1 MKTLLLSLAF
11 ACGSAATL
19 LAQATFQLDKTS
31 YAPGENIVASW
42 TGSTSTKDWIGIYPR
57 GEVPDG
63 NPAST
68 KWGYVTGVAGSRS
81 FAATAPLGVGQWTAW
96 MLANDG
102 YGVVAGTTALDFTV
116 ALPGPDITA
125 FTASSNFAS
134 GTPVTLSWTITNS
147 AQITSLKLSDG
158 VNPAVDVL
166 GQTSWPVNPTA
177 TTAYT
182 LNVNDGFDTAGRL
195 IMVASGNTPAFSIN
209 KTSLEVGQ
217 PVVATWTGV
226 TGNPDSWVGIYKA
239 TGTPGVEY
247 SDQWNYLNGTRTAG
261 GNVTDGTMQF
271 SLPVGQYY
279 AVLFVDGNYTI
290 EKGPILFNV
299 VPEEVIKVTSLVK
312 AGNAVTIEWQSKAGH
327 EYDVYG
333 SNTMDGPPLSWESL
347 AVAVPAE
354 GDGTTSFTET
364 FAADVPVRR
373 FYKVFEYETVSGE

>member
-11 ACGSAATL
+11 AFSSAASL
-19 LAQATFQLDKTS
+19 LAATFQLDKTA
-31 YAPGENIVASW
+31 YAPGENVIASW

-63 NPAST
+63 NPVST
-68 KWGYVTGVAGSRS
+68 KWAYVTGAAGSS
-81 FAATAPLGVGQWTAW
+81 TFTANAPLGVGQWTAW

-102 YGVVAGTTALDFTV
+102 YGLLSGTAAIDFTV

-125 FTASSNFAS
+125 LTASSNFAAGS
-134 GTPVTLSWTITNS
+134 PVTLSWTITNS
-147 AQITSLKLSDG
+147 AQITSLTLSDG
-158 VNPAVDVL
+158 VNPAVSVL
-166 GQTSWPVNPTA
+166 GQTSQPVSPTA
-177 TTAYT
+177 NTVYT
-182 LNVNDGFDTAGRL
+182 LNVNSGFDTASRT
-195 IMVASGNTPAFSIN
+195 IMVAAGNTPAFSIN
-209 KTSLEVGQ
+209 KTTLEVGQ
-217 PVVATWTGV
+217 PVVVTWAGV

-239 TGTPGVEY
+239 NATPGVEY
-247 SDQWNYLNGTRTAG
+247 SDQWNYLNGTRNTG

-299 VPEEVIKVTSLVK
+299 VPEEIIKVTSLVK

-327 EYDVYG
+327 EYDVYA
-333 SNTMDGPPLSWESL
+333 SSTMDGPPLSWESL

-354 GDGTTSFTET
+354 ADGTTSFTET
-364 FAADVPVRR
+364 IPGDVPPCR
-373 FYKVFEYETVSGE
+373 FYKVYEFETVVGE